1 MWNYPDYN
9 RTLIDKWK
17 MLTMAQIS
25 TLEKE
30 RCQLIIRK
38 KAYFEKNQIN
48 PALLNKLD
56 HLPAALQY
64 FNGQLEKY
72 DRMIYNMHCEMNWIR
87 ELEDGC
93 PRLGLDPRAWR
104 HHLAAAA
111 QTGRFL

>member
-30 RCQLIIRK
+30 RCELIIRK
-38 KAYFEKNQIN
+38 KLYFEKNQIN

-56 HLPAALQY
+56 HLPAELQY
-64 FNGQLEKY
+64 YNNQLEKY
-72 DRMIYNMHCEMNWIR
+72 DRINTTA
-87 ELEDGC
+87 ELPVIDNTDEVITNG
-93 PRLGLDPRAWR
+93 
-104 HHLAAAA
+104 
-111 QTGRFL
+111 